1 MYCTVIFLGHTFCFN
16 CISKSIEATKKCPK
30 CNYIISTVESIFPN
44 FLLNELITKHKFK
57 EEQKQKLFSRNST
70 ASSVN
75 ASSTIPDVGDTQTS
89 TEESTDQL
97 KTFLATESNKLTLP
111 DVNVM
116 LEILTQR
123 KLLLENESVAS
134 QNRLL
139 HEFLKYLLRKTET
152 QQQQLEKKIN
162 LIKGDIRIVEGI
174 LKGVQSS
181 CPTMAELDSMDK
193 KKSMDGCDNKMVQA
207 IRDEMKQL
215 ISTIDSASMLGICK
229 KTNPQKPHLKVTYIK
244 KGLNFF

>member
-1 MYCTVIFLGHTFCFN
+1 
-16 CISKSIEATKKCPK
+16 
-30 CNYIISTVESIFPN
+30 
-44 FLLNELITKHKFK
+44 
-57 EEQKQKLFSRNST
+57 
-70 ASSVN
+70 
-75 ASSTIPDVGDTQTS
+75 
-89 TEESTDQL
+89 
-97 KTFLATESNKLTLP
+97 
-111 DVNVM
+111 M

-162 LIKGDIRIVEGI
+162 LIKGDIRIVEKI

-181 CPTMAELDSMDK
+181 CPTMAELDSLDK
-193 KKSMDGCDNKMVQA
+193 KKSMKGCDNKMVQA

-215 ISTIDSASMLGICK
+215 ICTIDSAMPEEGTSG
-229 KTNPQKPHLKVTYIK
+229 TFVEKPTEIIEEGFNVYEMQADETAASTYQLRK
-244 KGLNFF
+244 QRMFAHFDDFVKCYFNNRSEDLHFQVSRHN